1 MAKNRKARK
10 ALAGQVSV
18 EFLLMFT
25 AALALISM
33 LASAI
38 LSQNDSAKT
47 KLDDFAMIN
56 LAEGSARAV
65 EAVERSGSDMRLDM
79 HDERVRYRIE
89 NGRFYVEHE
98 GKLIEVGGVF
108 SEDDAEP
115 V

>member
-1 MAKNRKARK
+1 MR
-10 ALAGQVSV
+10 GQASV

-25 AALALISM
+25 ATLALISM

-38 LSQNDSAKT
+38 LSQNDSAKA
-47 KLDDFAMIN
+47 KLDDFALIN
-56 LAEGSARAV
+56 MAEGSARAI
-65 EAVERSGSDMRLDM
+65 EAIERSGSDMRLDLN
-79 HDERVRYRIE
+79 DERVRYRIE